1 MTIHTV
7 AQLLIEILCVYIWP
21 LVSQNSDNV
30 VVLSVCIY
38 KLTPEHSVIIIKKA
52 EERGHYPIYN

>member
-21 LVSQNSDNV
+21 LVSQNSDHV

-38 KLTPEHSVIIIKKA
+38 KLTPERSVIIFKKA
-52 EERGHYPIYN
+52 EERGH